1 MDDDQN
7 TEFVVVS
14 EQWWL
19 ARPEHL
25 LVWARL
31 QVMESGIAIIFDS
44 AGELLTYESE
54 DIARGMLMDADYRSF
69 DGMDDDD
76 AEELGLWLDEMEP
89 PQGSELDDLMPQ
101 MIRTIGPKHT

>member
-1 MDDDQN
+1 MEDEN
-7 TEFVVVS
+7 STEFVVVS

-44 AGELLTYESE
+44 KGELLTYESE

-89 PQGSELDDLMPQ
+89 PQGEELEDLLPQ
-101 MIRTIGPKHT
+101 MIRTLGPKH

>member
-1 MDDDQN
+1 MNEEEN
-7 TEFVVVS
+7 TEFVVAS

-54 DIARGMLMDADYRSF
+54 DIARGMLMDADFRSF

-76 AEELGLWLDEMEP
+76 AEEMGLWLDELEP
-89 PQGSELDDLMPQ
+89 PQGTELEDLMPQ
-101 MIRTIGPKHT
+101 MIRTIGPKH

>member
-1 MDDDQN
+1 MNEEEN

-44 AGELLTYESE
+44 KGELLTYESE

-76 AEELGLWLDEMEP
+76 AEELGLWLYEIEP
-89 PQGSELDDLMPQ
+89 PQGEDLEDLLPQ
-101 MIRTIGPKHT
+101 MIRTLGPKH

>member
-44 AGELLTYESE
+44 AGELC
-54 DIARGMLMDADYRSF
+54 DNR
-69 DGMDDDD
+69 
-76 AEELGLWLDEMEP
+76 
-89 PQGSELDDLMPQ
+89 
-101 MIRTIGPKHT
+101 

>member
-1 MDDDQN
+1 MNEEEN

-54 DIARGMLMDADYRSF
+54 DIARGMLMDADFRSF

-76 AEELGLWLDEMEP
+76 AEEMGIWLDETEP
-89 PQGSELDDLMPQ
+89 PQGTELEDLMPQ
-101 MIRTIGPKHT
+101 MIRTIGPKH

>member
-1 MDDDQN
+1 MNEEEN

-44 AGELLTYESE
+44 KGELLTYESE

-89 PQGSELDDLMPQ
+89 PQGEDLEDLLPQ
-101 MIRTIGPKHT
+101 MIRTLGPKH

>member
-54 DIARGMLMDADYRSF
+54 DIARGMLMDADFRSF

-76 AEELGLWLDEMEP
+76 AEEMGLWLDELEP

-101 MIRTIGPKHT
+101 MIRTIGPKH